1 MNHKNLFIFN
11 GIVCLL
17 FGISMMIVPGH
28 IVQIYTPE
36 DPGMSPYFALITRAY
51 GSLIFSV
58 GIALFLAIK
67 ASESYGRRAIL
78 VLITLANGILVIL
91 HAYATLT
98 GVENANGWGLV
109 LLVAILAGWGGKLL
123 MSENVD

>member
-17 FGISMMIVPGH
+17 FGLSMMIVPSH
-28 IVQIYTPE
+28 IVRIYAPE
-36 DPGMSPYFALITRAY
+36 DPGMSPYFALVTRAY
-51 GSLIFSV
+51 GSLIFSL
-58 GIALFLAIK
+58 GIALFLSIK

-78 VLITLANGILVIL
+78 ILITVANAILVLL
-91 HAYATLT
+91 HGYATMT

-109 LLVAILAGWGGKLL
+109 LLVAILAVWGGKLL
-123 MSENVD
+123 MEEEID

>member
-17 FGISMMIVPGH
+17 FGISMMVVPSH
-28 IVQIYTPE
+28 IVQIYVPE
-36 DPGMSPYFALITRAY
+36 DPNMSPYSDLITRAY

-78 VLITLANGILVIL
+78 VLITLANGLLVVF

-98 GVENANGWGLV
+98 GVENVYGWGKV

-123 MSENVD
+123 MSEKVD